1 VLLSLVTPEAGSS
14 VLICFY
20 KISQTHIWRF
30 TMNNRQP
37 EQPEQSGKQLAFG
50 IVGFIVGT
58 IVILYLLKVFLF

>member
-1 VLLSLVTPEAGSS
+1 VLLYLVTPEAGSS

-20 KISQTHIWRF
+20 KISQTLIWRF
-30 TMNNRQP
+30 TMNNQQK
-37 EQPEQSGKQLAFG
+37 EQPEQSGKQLALG